1 MIRLVLIRHG
11 ESIYNAENRYA
22 GHADVALTNRGI
34 GQAMVAGQKL
44 KEMGHKPDF
53 VFSSDLVRAHE
64 TAKIALKE
72 LGCDLPIIIDENLR
86 ERNYGSF
93 EHGIKAK
100 IEAMYGKDFV
110 EEVRHDFTKPA
121 PNGQAIQDLHNN
133 VDYFIE
139 DFIEPLANHDDDKTV
154 FIFSHF
160 NTIRLILL
168 SLEHISLENYWQTNI
183 LNAEPI
189 EVLLKADF
197 EFKYERK
204 EYA

>member
-72 LGCDLPIIIDENLR
+72 LGCD
-86 ERNYGSF
+86 
-93 EHGIKAK
+93 
-100 IEAMYGKDFV
+100 
-110 EEVRHDFTKPA
+110 
-121 PNGQAIQDLHNN
+121 
-133 VDYFIE
+133 
-139 DFIEPLANHDDDKTV
+139 
-154 FIFSHF
+154 
-160 NTIRLILL
+160 
-168 SLEHISLENYWQTNI
+168 
-183 LNAEPI
+183 
-189 EVLLKADF
+189 
-197 EFKYERK
+197 
-204 EYA
+204 